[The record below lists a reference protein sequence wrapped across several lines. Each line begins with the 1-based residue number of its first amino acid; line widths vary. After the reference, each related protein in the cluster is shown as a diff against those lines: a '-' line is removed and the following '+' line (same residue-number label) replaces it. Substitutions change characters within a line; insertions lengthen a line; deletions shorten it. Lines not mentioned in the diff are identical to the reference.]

1 METMDRRDFL
11 RFGGRGLGYAAVA
24 RALAGCGGGGG
35 NEDGP
40 PPDEPPVTDT
50 LPAASAESQWLKRT
64 SFGVTPESLS
74 DIQSLGIEA
83 YLEQQLNPGV
93 LDDLAVETQ
102 VALRFPLANAGPTVL
117 RAGYPDNQITIVQ
130 HIEAATYFRAYFSPR
145 QLYEVMVEFWHTH
158 FSIQILNGVAP
169 IFHPSYDADVIRPNA
184 LGRFG
189 ELLLAV
195 ARSPAMVYYLDN
207 FLNFVGSPQE
217 NYARELM
224 ELHTL
229 GVDGGYTEQ
238 DVKEVARCFTGW
250 TINSNTARFQFVA
263 ALHDDGAKTVLGH
276 TIPAGGGIGDGEQ
289 VLAILAAH
297 PSTARFIATKL
308 CRRFVAD
315 HPPQGLVDDIAAVYA
330 STDGDISAMLRALFA
345 TSDFG
350 EIRDAKFLRPTEF
363 LGQML
368 RAMNA
373 PNDFPSGDRWSIY
386 FYLLQLLGQVPFY
399 WVPPNGYPDV
409 AAYWSTTSGLLNRWR
424 IALVPGIPDFQDLF
438 GLSRLYAG
446 AGTIAELVDALAAN
460 LLFRSLA
467 DEDRQ
472 GLIDYLSAQAGVD
485 AATPLGAEAL
495 RALTAV
501 SAALLVS
508 SAYFQ
513 LR

>member
-189 ELLLAV
+189 ELLRECGGVGFKGLTRPLRLVQHVREVELQHVVRRGRAQRLAV
-195 ARSPAMVYYLDN
+195 EADRLTVCARRVERRTEPA
-207 FLNFVGSPQE
+207 
-217 NYARELM
+217 R
-224 ELHTL
+224 
-229 GVDGGYTEQ
+229 
-238 DVKEVARCFTGW
+238 
-250 TINSNTARFQFVA
+250 
-263 ALHDDGAKTVLGH
+263 
-276 TIPAGGGIGDGEQ
+276 
-289 VLAILAAH
+289 VLA
-297 PSTARFIATKL
+297 
-308 CRRFVAD
+308 
-315 HPPQGLVDDIAAVYA
+315 
-330 STDGDISAMLRALFA
+330 
-345 TSDFG
+345 
-350 EIRDAKFLRPTEF
+350 
-363 LGQML
+363 
-368 RAMNA
+368 
-373 PNDFPSGDRWSIY
+373 
-386 FYLLQLLGQVPFY
+386 LLGGSRQRGADRRQIDL
-399 WVPPNGYPDV
+399 PPDQREEDQADQCPDRLLHCAV
-409 AAYWSTTSGLLNRWR
+409 SLIGGVLTPQAAGR
-424 IALVPGIPDFQDLF
+424 AAPD
-438 GLSRLYAG
+438 RAAAG
-446 AGTIAELVDALAAN
+446 ARLPVPCASYIAGPAA
-460 LLFRSLA
+460 A
-467 DEDRQ
+467 DD
-472 GLIDYLSAQAGVD
+472 
-485 AATPLGAEAL
+485 
-495 RALTAV
+495 
-501 SAALLVS
+501 
-508 SAYFQ
+508 
-513 LR
+513 